1 MFKPKEKG
9 GHTDRLFSLC
19 RGDWIRTSDHL
30 HPMQVRYRA
39 ALHPEQKS
47 FKIICA
53 FRGIFLLQ
61 KPCMRG
67 ELHSNKILPSAAGST
82 SVRRR
87 AKIKKFQQPV
97 EDTLFFTG
105 LYPQFLFLHPLETS
119 PETFFHSKVSLALSA
134 ILPLMY
140 RPLYLIV
147 LCLLASAFARA
158 QDNTPKFTISGY
170 VKDSAT
176 GESLIGSSVYL
187 KETKKGTTV
196 NVYGFYSLTVEQ
208 GDYTLVISFLGYQ
221 DHEESIKLD
230 KDLRINVSLREVTQ
244 QINEVTVTGDAPNKN
259 VQSTDMGKFNI
270 DVDQVKNLPA
280 FMGEVDILKVIQ
292 LLPGVMS
299 AGDGN
304 SGFYVRGGGPD
315 QNLILLDE
323 AVVYNASHLFG
334 FFSVFNADAVKN
346 IELYKGGMPA
356 QYGGRLSSVLDI
368 SMKEGNN
375 KKFSSTGGIGLISS
389 RLTLEGPIKKDTSS
403 FIISARRTYIDVL
416 VKPFVKPGKPA
427 KNSGYYF
434 YDLNAKINYRLSD
447 KDRIFL
453 SGYFGRDIF
462 SFKSPHTDFTSGVN
476 WGNATGCARWNHLF
490 NQKLFVNTS
499 LIFSDFKF
507 EFGATQDNFEFKLF
521 SGIRD
526 YNAKVDFSYFP
537 NTRHNIKYGVN
548 YIFHTFTP
556 TAVSAKQGDVTF
568 DTGKIIKLYA
578 HDAAAYVNDDFDVTD
593 LLRIS
598 AGLRYSFFEH
608 VGPFDRYVKDD
619 LGRIVDTTHFA
630 PGKDIAHYGGLEPR
644 LSLRWIINENA
655 SIKAGYTQN
664 YQYIHLASLSAVSL
678 PTDIWFPSTSIVKP
692 QFSTQ
697 YALGYFQNFRKNMF
711 ETSVEVYYKDMRNLV
726 EYREGAQPDDNIK
739 DNPDY
744 SFTFG
749 KGWSYGAEFF
759 VKKRLGKFNGW
770 VGYTLAWTYRQ
781 FDDLNKGNVFPA
793 KYDRRHD
800 LSVVLSYDLSKRWT
814 FSTIFVYAT
823 GNAATLPVARYV
835 IEGWVVNEYG
845 ERNSYRMKPY
855 SRLDLSATYTPDMQ
869 KRIARKKKRLEK
881 KYRKEGKDISKISIP
896 KKMFRDYETNW
907 NFSVFNV
914 YNRMNPYYIYFDS
927 EGSIYNGTLQVKAYQ
942 VSLFPILPS
951 VTWNFKF

>member
-1 MFKPKEKG
+1 ML
-9 GHTDRLFSLC
+9 RC
-19 RGDWIRTSDHL
+19 
-30 HPMQVRYRA
+30 
-39 ALHPEQKS
+39 
-47 FKIICA
+47 
-53 FRGIFLLQ
+53 FLY
-61 KPCMRG
+61 
-67 ELHSNKILPSAAGST
+67 IL
-82 SVRRR
+82 
-87 AKIKKFQQPV
+87 
-97 EDTLFFTG
+97 
-105 LYPQFLFLHPLETS
+105 
-119 PETFFHSKVSLALSA
+119 LALLFCA
-134 ILPLMY
+134 P
-140 RPLYLIV
+140 
-147 LCLLASAFARA
+147 ASA
-158 QDNTPKFTISGY
+158 QEKTGQKFTISGY
-170 VKDSAT
+170 VKEEST
-176 GESLIGSSVYL
+176 GEFLIGASVYI
-187 KETKKGTTV
+187 KENKKGTVT
-196 NVYGFYSLTVEQ
+196 NVYGFYSLTVDA
-208 GDYTLVISFLGYQ
+208 GDYTLVVSFIGYQ
-221 DHEESIKLD
+221 EYSQPLKLD
-230 KDLRINVSLREVTQ
+230 KDQRINVSLKEISTTMKEV
-244 QINEVTVTGDAPNKN
+244 EVSSDAPNKN
-259 VQSTDMGKFNI
+259 VQSTDMGTFNI
-270 DVDQVKNLPA
+270 DVDQIKNLPA
-280 FMGEVDILKVIQ
+280 FMGEVDILKTIQ
-292 LLPGVMS
+292 LLPGIQS

-462 SFKSPHTDFTSGVN
+462 GFKSPHTDFTSGVN

-630 PGKDIAHYGGLEPR
+630 PG
-644 LSLRWIINENA
+644 
-655 SIKAGYTQN
+655 T
-664 YQYIHLASLSAVSL
+664 
-678 PTDIWFPSTSIVKP
+678 
-692 QFSTQ
+692 
-697 YALGYFQNFRKNMF
+697 
-711 ETSVEVYYKDMRNLV
+711 
-726 EYREGAQPDDNIK
+726 
-739 DNPDY
+739 
-744 SFTFG
+744 
-749 KGWSYGAEFF
+749 
-759 VKKRLGKFNGW
+759 
-770 VGYTLAWTYRQ
+770 
-781 FDDLNKGNVFPA
+781 
-793 KYDRRHD
+793 
-800 LSVVLSYDLSKRWT
+800 
-814 FSTIFVYAT
+814 
-823 GNAATLPVARYV
+823 
-835 IEGWVVNEYG
+835 
-845 ERNSYRMKPY
+845 
-855 SRLDLSATYTPDMQ
+855 
-869 KRIARKKKRLEK
+869 
-881 KYRKEGKDISKISIP
+881 
-896 KKMFRDYETNW
+896 
-907 NFSVFNV
+907 
-914 YNRMNPYYIYFDS
+914 
-927 EGSIYNGTLQVKAYQ
+927 
-942 VSLFPILPS
+942 
-951 VTWNFKF
+951 